1 VARRY
6 GHDHVAQI
14 ITFGTMAAR
23 AVIRDV
29 GRVLG
34 LSYQQ
39 TDQVAKMVPFA
50 LDMTLD
56 KALAAN
62 PQLRAACESDEA
74 VARLIDTAKKLEG
87 MPRHAS
93 THAAGVLITA
103 KPVYEYVPLQTNDDV
118 VTTQFPMGTLEA
130 LGLLKMD
137 FLGLR
142 TLTVIGDTLR
152 MVAEGGGQNDAGG
165 HSAGRSR
172 HLPHDPSG
180 DTDGIFQLESSAC
193 APS

>member
-1 VARRY
+1 
-6 GHDHVAQI
+6 VAQI

-34 LSYQQ
+34 VSYQQ

-56 KALAAN
+56 KALSAN
-62 PQLRAACESDEA
+62 PQRRAACEADEL
-74 VARLIDTAKKLEG
+74 VKRLIATAKTLEG

-103 KPVYEYVPLQTNDDV
+103 RPVYEYVPLQTNDEV

-142 TLTVIGDTLR
+142 TLTVIGDSLR
-152 MVAEGGGQNDAGG
+152 MVAEGGGPALAPEDIPLDDPAVYRMI
-165 HSAGRSR
+165 SAGI
-172 HLPHDPSG
+172 P
-180 DTDGIFQLESSAC
+180 TASSSWNPAAC
-193 APS
+193 ASS